1 MFVTCSVIERVRAKE
16 AISPTEVKAYFDGRP
31 PVRPSFMLG
40 EWQGLAVLTGN
51 KLVEVL
57 HSVKWAGKNFYGV
70 DQVEPMVCLDDNG
83 CRFCN
88 PNWGGARVRCP
99 LFPLYYQRLIVKI
112 REFKYNDT
120 VSAAMVYNQRPVI
133 DHFRYVDE
141 NTVIGV
147 MESLDHDKSSQDEDR
162 LYFTLERIK

>member
-1 MFVTCSVIERVRAKE
+1 MSSVIERVRARE
-16 AISPTEVKAYFDGRP
+16 AISPTEVKDSFDERP

-88 PNWGGARVRCP
+88 PNWGGAR
-99 LFPLYYQRLIVKI
+99 I
-112 REFKYNDT
+112 REIKYNDT